1 MAKRKKARK
10 SSAAKRCCMCP
21 TTAARAAISAAKTE
35 AKRTGSCGPVR
46 SALDR
51 FNAAAE
57 AELPM
62 LKPGARNLL
71 KREAT
76 KKALDVGFFCQD
88 LEAREGARFSGLFGL
103 GLFGL

>member
-1 MAKRKKARK
+1 MARKKARK
-10 SSAAKRCCMCP
+10 SAAKRCCMCP

-51 FNAAAE
+51 FHSAAE

-76 KKALDVGFFCQD
+76 KKALEVGFFCQD
-88 LEAREGARFSGLFGL
+88 LEARESARFGGLLGL
-103 GLFGL
+103 GILGL